1 MKAAERSSV
10 AREVPDADLAA
21 LLARVA
27 AGDERAFAQ
36 LYDATIDRVFALARR
51 ITGDPSNAEDAV
63 GDVYLQVWH
72 QASTYRSE
80 RGTVMAWM
88 TILCRSR
95 SLDMLRRMSTAAR
108 RTQLLPDNSDVTDPA
123 PSAPDLL
130 EATERGSRL
139 HAALAELT
147 TDQRQLLALAYFRGH
162 THQELATLTGAPL
175 GTVKTH
181 LYRATQKLKQLM
193 IDNDTQEHE

>member
-1 MKAAERSSV
+1 MNT
-10 AREVPDADLAA
+10 ARRNTVVRDVPDADLAA

-36 LYDATIDRVFALARR
+36 FYDATIDRVFALARR
-51 ITGDPSNAEDAV
+51 ITSDSSIAEDAV

-80 RGTVMAWM
+80 RGTVMAWI
-88 TILCRSR
+88 TILCRTR
-95 SLDMLRRMSTAAR
+95 SLDTLRRTNTAVR
-108 RTQLLPDNSDVTDPA
+108 RAETLLDNIDVADPA

-139 HAALAELT
+139 HAALAGLT

-181 LYRATQKLKQLM
+181 LHRATQKLKQLM
-193 IDNDTQEHE
+193 IDNDSDAHE

>member
-1 MKAAERSSV
+1 MGTGERSTV
-10 AREVPDADLAA
+10 VTQVPDADLAA

-51 ITGDPSNAEDAV
+51 ITGDPSIAEDAV

-72 QASTYRSE
+72 HASTYRSA

-88 TILCRSR
+88 TVLCRTR
-95 SLDMLRRMSTAAR
+95 ALDALRRTGTAVR
-108 RTQLLPDNSDVTDPA
+108 RAEAPLDDIDVTDRA

-130 EATERGSRL
+130 AATERESRL

-147 TDQRQLLALAYFRGH
+147 TEQRQLLALAYFRGH
-162 THQELATLTGAPL
+162 THAELAALTGAPL
-175 GTVKTH
+175 GTVKTQLH
-181 LYRATQKLKQLM
+181 RATQKLKQLM
-193 IDNDTQEHE
+193 SDNATDE